1 MAKIATNSPDY
12 NTNIGKLDRALEVWS
27 NDGAVVT
34 KDGDVIIT
42 KATAAALSLPAPTPG
57 AASAGG
63 DDGKIVRFISTTAAA
78 HVITSPTRGFNKK
91 GSSGTATMTAAI
103 GNSFTVE
110 AYNGDWYTGALI
122 NTTIA

>member
-12 NTNIGKLDRALEVWS
+12 NTNIGKLDRSLEVIPG
-27 NDGAVVT
+27 DGTVQT
-34 KDGDVIIT
+34 KDGDVILS
-42 KATAAALSLPAPTPG
+42 KATAAAISLPAPTAG

-63 DDGKIVRFISTTAAA
+63 DDGKIVRFISTTAAP
-78 HVITSPTRGFNKK
+78 HVITCPTRGFNKK

-103 GNSFTVE
+103 GNSCSFE
-110 AYNGDWYTGALI
+110 AYAGDWYNGALI